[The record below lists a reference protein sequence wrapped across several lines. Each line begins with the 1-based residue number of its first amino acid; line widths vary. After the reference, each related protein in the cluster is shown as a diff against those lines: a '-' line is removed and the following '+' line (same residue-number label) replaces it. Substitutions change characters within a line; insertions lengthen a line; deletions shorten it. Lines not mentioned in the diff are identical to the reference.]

1 MGGAPNP
8 VYSYWVSQNVFA
20 MFQLMFAIIAPTLVL
35 GAVAERMKFSA
46 ALLFTLLWL
55 VLVYFSLAHMMWG
68 IPE

>member
-1 MGGAPNP
+1 
-8 VYSYWVSQNVFA
+8 